1 MRALKDEMKSG
12 DANSNF
18 HDNDYC
24 VVVRIC
30 SKDMKTFNSKTKCP
44 NCKHE
49 FVSYEEIII
58 CSSCETLSLITD
70 CHSPILIKCNSEIA
84 EEKVPFITKQEM
96 IECFIIPTN
105 KKLALGKSILNS
117 KVNIVYNSWEENVVI
132 NMTLSDFERCIFK
145 YNLNFSK
152 EQTQTLIL
160 FMLFV
165 HLL

>member
-1 MRALKDEMKSG
+1 MRALKDEMKNG

-44 NCKHE
+44 NCKYE

-84 EEKVPFITKQEM
+84 KEKVPFITKQEM

-117 KVNIVYNSWEENVVI
+117 KVNIVYNS
-132 NMTLSDFERCIFK
+132 
-145 YNLNFSK
+145 
-152 EQTQTLIL
+152 
-160 FMLFV
+160 
-165 HLL
+165 